1 MGWSCSCSPH
11 SMPLCWLHR
20 VCSCRK
26 HPPLQGF
33 QKGIMFNDT
42 LYFLIF
48 LLHTQNKASP
58 PMQQVYQPECRMVV
72 SPFLHFLSFAKNGHF
87 PGHLLSHPAH
97 PPAFPDTSLHTSL
110 SPLKVKVL
118 PAAINYFPPLG
129 PGSPAPPPRPQKG
142 A

>member
-1 MGWSCSCSPH
+1 
-11 SMPLCWLHR
+11 
-20 VCSCRK
+20 
-26 HPPLQGF
+26 
-33 QKGIMFNDT
+33 
-42 LYFLIF
+42 
-48 LLHTQNKASP
+48 
-58 PMQQVYQPECRMVV
+58 MQQVYQPECRMVV

-129 PGSPAPPPRPQKG
+129 PGSPAPPPAPKKG
-142 A
+142 PEAKFACIFACPTGGGGDLDKYGMRTPGMELGFVSVVRDREEG